1 MCCFP
6 AAAAA
11 SCALSYRVN
20 PLEANQILEAFAL
33 VSGLLC
39 VWLLARQN
47 ILTFPLG
54 IAYAIVTVYLMLQ
67 QQLLA
72 SALISVYYVAANAYG
87 WWHWTHGASAG
98 QTALPV
104 ARTPAIA
111 WWVMGVVCIAGTA
124 LLMPIMVSMG
134 AELALWD
141 SLANVLSFAAMW
153 MAARKYVENW
163 IVWFVVDV
171 ILCMVYYQQGL
182 YGYLLLY
189 AVYLVMA
196 VIGWR
201 SWRASMAGSSL

>member
-6 AAAAA
+6 AATAA
-11 SCALSYRVN
+11 SCAQSYGVH

-33 VSGLLC
+33 ISGLLC

-54 IAYAIVTVYLMLQ
+54 IAYALVSVYLMLE

-72 SALISVYYVAANAYG
+72 SALISVYYIVANAYG
-87 WWHWTHGASAG
+87 WWYWTRGSGDA
-98 QTALPV
+98 QEVLPV
-104 ARTPAIA
+104 SRTPTVA
-111 WWVMGVVCIAGTA
+111 WWVLGGLVVVGTTM
-124 LLMPIMVSMG
+124 LTPVMVSMG

-141 SLANVLSFAAMW
+141 SFANVLSFAAMW
-153 MAARKYVENW
+153 MAARKYLENW
-163 IVWFVVDV
+163 VVWFVVDV
-171 ILCMVYYQQGL
+171 ILCVVYYQQGL

-196 VIGWR
+196 VLGWR
-201 SWRASMAGSSL
+201 TWRASMVEARA